1 MKDILRCEPTSGTN
15 ANQSARNLS
24 AVNRNVMA
32 RIKQDETVTLETTD
46 HPYDVLAHLVNNGFL
61 KLYQSKM
68 TVTTAMNDSIQFVI
82 FPIVGTGSDAMLH
95 MDVEVCPTPV
105 FAKLKP
111 NPSKGVDIPI
121 TVGGFNPD
129 ASPTTEPAVVLV
141 DVQTANSEITLPID
155 SIRHMVAVHSIDLLS
170 TNDPNY
176 REGVHILRLLPDRIY
191 NLGGSNDGYYT
202 SGDKMLLSADP
213 GNNYLM
219 RAGYNYTF
227 GITMMTRLGVLTE
240 NGCSVGT
247 VPFTVSVVPNYLRW
261 DPKSDENNDWNNP
274 ENWIGINQQNLP
286 IHEDARYAPL
296 ATTNVVIAPLS
307 NGLPYP
313 ELTNTSPEDSVKQA
327 GFRYNIC
334 DSIRFMSGTAM
345 GQQQLL
351 TYSEAIVDM
360 STPQNAWAFRS
371 SPVNGLLSGDI
382 FLSDA
387 DLTQHTSPW
396 EVGEFDAHGRNSNTG
411 NASFW
416 LSLYNREE
424 ISRKGNNDQVKDSAY
439 TAAAEWLR
447 VTNGMSYPLP
457 PAHGW
462 AIYTRTAS
470 GRDAAI
476 RLPKKD
482 DIYYYYTVDGEKVP
496 ELYEQNLRAA
506 RSAMG
511 GTAGKLAFATAGTS
525 QKYTL
530 TNAVA
535 STSFVFGNPTMG
547 YLDIWSFI
555 DDNGLQPQFDYMGAN
570 NTYTDVT
577 RETAMA
583 SANVLT
589 NPMRYLPPM
598 HAIVVA
604 TAEELS
610 SHEITIDK
618 SHIVTAP
625 VTSPSPAPHRAGP
638 TGRSRGIMTVTA
650 VNPVSPRC
658 MSRMLLGQGYHA
670 EVLNGE
676 DAMLTTV
683 NINNYTH
690 TSAPATPFNIYS
702 SEGDYGLSINLR
714 DEVLNVPVSFYMSE
728 LPYDP
733 VTHLWFT
740 GVNNIDGQLVL
751 YDALTDTERLILDGI
766 CLDIPT
772 PESSHLTRYYIRRRG
787 FDPGNPDLPITTTVE
802 DPYGNDAEAS
812 ATKIIQDGHV
822 FILRDGHV
830 YTLFG
835 QKIR

>member
-1 MKDILRCEPTSGTN
+1 MN
-15 ANQSARNLS
+15 APLEAS
-24 AVNRNVMA
+24 
-32 RIKQDETVTLETTD
+32 VTLLEAT
-46 HPYDVLAHLVNNGFL
+46 
-61 KLYQSKM
+61 
-68 TVTTAMNDSIQFVI
+68 
-82 FPIVGTGSDAMLH
+82 
-95 MDVEVCPTPV
+95 TPV
-105 FAKLKP
+105 KLP
-111 NPSKGVDIPI
+111 
-121 TVGGFNPD
+121 
-129 ASPTTEPAVVLV
+129 
-141 DVQTANSEITLPID
+141 
-155 SIRHMVAVHSIDLLS
+155 
-170 TNDPNY
+170 
-176 REGVHILRLLPDRIY
+176 
-191 NLGGSNDGYYT
+191 
-202 SGDKMLLSADP
+202 
-213 GNNYLM
+213 
-219 RAGYNYTF
+219 
-227 GITMMTRLGVLTE
+227 
-240 NGCSVGT
+240 
-247 VPFTVSVVPNYLRW
+247 
-261 DPKSDENNDWNNP
+261 
-274 ENWIGINQQNLP
+274 
-286 IHEDARYAPL
+286 
-296 ATTNVVIAPLS
+296 
-307 NGLPYP
+307 
-313 ELTNTSPEDSVKQA
+313 
-327 GFRYNIC
+327 
-334 DSIRFMSGTAM
+334 
-345 GQQQLL
+345 
-351 TYSEAIVDM
+351 
-360 STPQNAWAFRS
+360 
-371 SPVNGLLSGDI
+371 
-382 FLSDA
+382 
-387 DLTQHTSPW
+387 
-396 EVGEFDAHGRNSNTG
+396 
-411 NASFW
+411 
-416 LSLYNREE
+416 
-424 ISRKGNNDQVKDSAY
+424 
-439 TAAAEWLR
+439 
-447 VTNGMSYPLP
+447 
-457 PAHGW
+457 
-462 AIYTRTAS
+462 
-470 GRDAAI
+470 
-476 RLPKKD
+476 
-482 DIYYYYTVDGEKVP
+482 
-496 ELYEQNLRAA
+496 
-506 RSAMG
+506 
-511 GTAGKLAFATAGTS
+511 
-525 QKYTL
+525 

-670 EVLNGE
+670 QVLNGE

-683 NINNYTH
+683 NINNYTN